1 MRFARTT
8 PILVALMVLVAGC
21 AGVMREVPRPSA
33 EVRDVSLSGL
43 SLESVTLRWTLR
55 VTNPYTVSLPINEV
69 DYRLDAQGRRFLR
82 GTLRPETSVPA
93 GGSAR
98 VPLEVEVPFDRL
110 RATLE
115 SLEPGGV
122 VPYRASL
129 VLQVEAPVVGPVS
142 IESRTDGEFP
152 VPAAPGVR
160 LGSVGWEELTM
171 RAARA
176 TVELILKNP
185 NTFSLDVRSL
195 SYRLHLGGH
204 PVGNLGLERPL
215 NLEPGG
221 SGRLNLGV
229 SFSPLRF
236 GTELLNVLR
245 SDRASYRL
253 EGTLSAGTRFGE
265 LTLPVDRE
273 GSVDF
278 RSER

>member
-1 MRFARTT
+1 MRFVRTM
-8 PILVALMVLVAGC
+8 PMLVGLVLLIGGC
-21 AGVMREVPRPSA
+21 AGMMREVPRPSA
-33 EVRDVSLSGL
+33 EVTDVSLRSL
-43 SLESVTLRWTLR
+43 SVESVILRWTLR

-69 DYRLDAQGRRFLR
+69 GYRLDAGGRRFLQ
-82 GTLRPETSVPA
+82 GTLHPETSVPA
-93 GGSAR
+93 GGSTT
-98 VPLEVEVPFDRL
+98 VPLETEVPFDRL
-110 RATLE
+110 RETLE
-115 SLEPGGV
+115 SLKPGSV

-129 VLQVEAPVVGPVS
+129 ALQVEAPVLGPIAV
-142 IESRTDGEFP
+142 ESRSDGELP

-160 LGSVGWEELTM
+160 LGTVGWEELSM
-171 RAARA
+171 QAARA
-176 TVELILKNP
+176 NVELILKNP
-185 NTFSLDVRSL
+185 NAFSLDVRSL

-204 PVGNLGLERPL
+204 PVGDLGLERPL

-221 SGRLNLGV
+221 SGRLSLRV

-245 SDRASYRL
+245 SERASYRL

-278 RSER
+278 RSAR